1 MFFTKKQKD
10 TKPELSIEELETEL
24 ERFIET
30 KKKENED
37 YIETQKQSLSKEP
50 SKLELLFDDGYKIIK
65 EFYDDL
71 DIHTE
76 CLKYNID
83 KYGKCY
89 YSVFIT
95 DDLSKF
101 YYRKYTTVVPAS
113 FRRQQFINKLQQEKF
128 IDLED
133 SGRLTN
139 VNNILQIRKL

>member
-1 MFFTKKQKD
+1 MFFSKKQKD
-10 TKPELSIEELETEL
+10 TKHGLSILELETEL

-50 SKLELLFDDGYKIIK
+50 SKLELLFDNGYKIIK

-71 DIHTE
+71 EIHTE
-76 CLKYNID
+76 YLKYNID

-89 YSVFIT
+89 FSVFMT
-95 DDLSKF
+95 DDLSKH
-101 YYRKYTTVVPAS
+101 YVRKYATVIPAS

-133 SGRLTN
+133 NGRLTN
-139 VNNILQIRKL
+139 VNSILQIRKL